1 MVVLNTPI
9 STPNSAKLNAISRIV
24 KPPNMMASQPA
35 NEAIRVKAIPA
46 PATPKA
52 TVRFPSLSLKQ
63 LLKEL

>member
-1 MVVLNTPI
+1 MKGLLEV
-9 STPNSAKLNAISRIV
+9 
-24 KPPNMMASQPA
+24 Q
-35 NEAIRVKAIPA
+35 AIPA

>member
-1 MVVLNTPI
+1 
-9 STPNSAKLNAISRIV
+9 
-24 KPPNMMASQPA
+24 MMASQPA